1 MIPMVLGSMGMKR
14 IVVGGQPLWLPS
26 GAGRQHLGS
35 AAVSL
40 LFMFSATAGW
50 YYALPLVLFLQGM
63 INASRFSSMNT
74 LTLKDLRDDL
84 ASSGNSLLS
93 MVMQLSMSIGVTIA
107 GLLLGLYGQQHMS
120 LDAASTHQV
129 FLYTYLSMAAII
141 ALPAL
146 IFSGYRMTSAAIPSS
161 VDATGWIVK
170 LWRPGITGKLFLAI
184 FATCI
189 VLLISMHWAVR
200 ISFERG
206 FIDYKRGNEQRL
218 TMLSDAL
225 SEQYAQH
232 GSWAFLRNNDRFI
245 FQLRA
250 FERDNDDRSPP
261 GHAMKRT
268 PPRTGRRRMAP

>member
-1 MIPMVLGSMGMKR
+1 MMIPMVLGSMGMKR

-26 GAGRQHLGS
+26 GAGRQHHGLT
-35 AAVSL
+35 AVSL

-74 LTLKDLRDDL
+74 LTLKDLPDDL

-146 IFSGYRMTSAAIPSS
+146 IFSRVPDDVGSNTVLRRRNR
-161 VDATGWIVK
+161 VDREILA
-170 LWRPGITGKLFLAI
+170 PGITGKLFLAI

-206 FIDYKRGNEQRL
+206 FIDYIKRGNEQR
-218 TMLSDAL
+218 
-225 SEQYAQH
+225 
-232 GSWAFLRNNDRFI
+232 
-245 FQLRA
+245 
-250 FERDNDDRSPP
+250 
-261 GHAMKRT
+261 
-268 PPRTGRRRMAP
+268 